1 MAYVKKTI
9 DYEITY
15 HYEVS
20 LQPVGFVNFD
30 YTNDKNT
37 QRPTNEYI
45 FFVGEEPVSQST
57 KRQEIIAILIIEAKY
72 ITVSRAIQQAIQL
85 SLFFD
90 KALLLQKKPIILFI
104 DNNSIIEMT
113 KMY

>member
-1 MAYVKKTI
+1 MFTVNYLLHFAANPEKVHCDAIKHAMAYVKKTI

-37 QRPTNEYI
+37 QRLTNEYI
-45 FFVGEEPVSQST
+45 FFVGEEPVS
-57 KRQEIIAILIIEAKY
+57 
-72 ITVSRAIQQAIQL
+72 
-85 SLFFD
+85 
-90 KALLLQKKPIILFI
+90 
-104 DNNSIIEMT
+104 
-113 KMY
+113 